1 MSISIRFYPGELW
14 TFRSQ
19 RLRFERHL
27 GNDLLYFLDEAR
39 LSPFQV
45 EDEDGELCA
54 PSVEWALEAFAAGD
68 LKRQYEPSGAPA
80 RTTAIFQDI
89 GPSEAAEMDPMALL
103 RAFVVRGLDAMPT
116 PPRSDKSYRIGLS
129 KLWAAHPE
137 EAAKFP
143 QKPCPRAVRNWMDQ
157 RGEPGERR
165 LSQMVSMSGRV
176 PRQPRLCPLV
186 RAEMSKAAIWYWSAR
201 RWSKTDAYARLAQGL
216 EKINLER
223 QSVQLPALRI
233 PSRETFRKEVNR
245 LECFDTFR
253 EKFGLKAA
261 NARFKACGKGLRAT
275 RILQLGA
282 MDHTT
287 LDGVVVFDGVVMLPL
302 GRPHLTALMD
312 VYSDCVVGELISFE
326 PPSIYSVME
335 CIKRANRPKMHL
347 PRSADQFPD
356 LRCIFGRFDEIVVD
370 NGKEFS
376 GVTMQ
381 DGLTDAG
388 FSLRLA
394 PVGSPTFKAVVE
406 RLFGTINSLQNT
418 KLPGGVLKP
427 ELLREFGYDPAKDAV
442 LTLSELE
449 EILWETLT
457 LFHITPRR
465 GQGSPPAQ
473 LWANQAAAGIDTI
486 GDDAA
491 LDRMLGKVEMRTVR
505 RSGVELHGLTYHDI
519 HKVSALLEDLIRYEP
534 IRPRG
539 KGSATAKVKVKY
551 NPACLSEIH
560 VWNRHTRSYVT
571 LPCTDE
577 TYGGLVSLWQH
588 RELQAWAIRKGEE
601 FSTQAD
607 RLRVRAGIIN
617 MLEEM
622 APTLRGRER
631 RAFARLQ
638 NSPKVQARTTGEVAL
653 AYAPA
658 RHDGL
663 APIIDHEPLSSAR
676 SDGGQ
681 KPSRPPPTK
690 KRSQAKARRPKSI
703 QDHAHLKPQTG
714 GLADF
719 SVDLSSWKEVEL

>member
-1 MSISIRFYPGELW
+1 
-14 TFRSQ
+14 
-19 RLRFERHL
+19 
-27 GNDLLYFLDEAR
+27 
-39 LSPFQV
+39 V
-45 EDEDGELCA
+45 
-54 PSVEWALEAFAAGD
+54 
-68 LKRQYEPSGAPA
+68 K
-80 RTTAIFQDI
+80 
-89 GPSEAAEMDPMALL
+89 
-103 RAFVVRGLDAMPT
+103 
-116 PPRSDKSYRIGLS
+116 
-129 KLWAAHPE
+129 
-137 EAAKFP
+137 
-143 QKPCPRAVRNWMDQ
+143 
-157 RGEPGERR
+157 
-165 LSQMVSMSGRV
+165 
-176 PRQPRLCPLV
+176 
-186 RAEMSKAAIWYWSAR
+186 
-201 RWSKTDAYARLAQGL
+201 
-216 EKINLER
+216 
-223 QSVQLPALRI
+223 
-233 PSRETFRKEVNR
+233 R

-261 NARFKACGKGLRAT
+261 NARFKACGEGLRAT

-287 LDGVVVFDGVVMLPL
+287 LDGVAVFDGAAMLPL

-312 VYSDCVVGELISFE
+312 VYSGCIVGALISFE

-394 PVGSPTFKAVVE
+394 PVGSPTFKAIVE

-473 LWANQAAAGIDTI
+473 LWAHQATAGIDTI

-505 RSGVELHGLTYHDI
+505 RSGVELHGLTFHDAD
-519 HKVSALLEDLIRYEP
+519 KVSSLLEDLIRYEP
-534 IRPRG
+534 VRPQA

-560 VWNRHTRSYVT
+560 VWNTHTRSYVT
-571 LPCTDE
+571 LPCVDE
-577 TYGGLVSLWQH
+577 AYGRLVSLWQH

-607 RLRVRAGIIN
+607 RLRVRAN
-617 MLEEM
+617 MIHRLEEM
-622 APTLRGRER
+622 APTLR
-631 RAFARLQ
+631 
-638 NSPKVQARTTGEVAL
+638 
-653 AYAPA
+653 
-658 RHDGL
+658 
-663 APIIDHEPLSSAR
+663 
-676 SDGGQ
+676 
-681 KPSRPPPTK
+681 
-690 KRSQAKARRPKSI
+690 
-703 QDHAHLKPQTG
+703 
-714 GLADF
+714 
-719 SVDLSSWKEVEL
+719 